1 MKSKIKYFLA
11 GFVIALLL
19 GVGVIVCFFASDAKR
34 PMTYY
39 EQAALSGSKIKLV
52 SFNLSRGMEHGVRYA
67 SQDCFYLEYICDFPY
82 APQEAK
88 DKEALDVFELIRPVS
103 ELWRFKTA
111 VLSAYPTTARKGLY
125 DIYTFIQTSDGKWNV
140 DRKTMKVHVND

>member
-1 MKSKIKYFLA
+1 MKAKIKYFIA
-11 GFVIALLL
+11 GSVIAMLLCVA
-19 GVGVIVCFFASDAKR
+19 GVVSFFIYEAKR

-39 EQAALSGSKIKLV
+39 DQVAPSGSRIKLV

-67 SQDCFYLEYICDFPY
+67 SQDCFYIEYICAVPH

-103 ELWRFKTA
+103 EQQK
-111 VLSAYPTTARKGLY
+111 SSEK
-125 DIYTFIQTSDGKWNV
+125 N
-140 DRKTMKVHVND
+140 VNDGRERAGIETRK

>member
-1 MKSKIKYFLA
+1 MKAKIKYFLV

-19 GVGVIVCFFASDAKR
+19 GVGGIVYFFIYDAKR
-34 PMTYY
+34 PMIYY
-39 EQAALSGSKIKLV
+39 EQAALSGNKIKLV